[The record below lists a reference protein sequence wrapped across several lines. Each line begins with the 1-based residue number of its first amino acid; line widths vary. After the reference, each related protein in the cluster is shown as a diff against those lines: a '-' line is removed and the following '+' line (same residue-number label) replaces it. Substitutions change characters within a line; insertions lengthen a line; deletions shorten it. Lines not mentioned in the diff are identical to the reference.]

1 MTKYHV
7 DGLIFQS
14 FIELKAYFD
23 TIVIVRC
30 KEKLLQRVKEQSEKN
45 GLTQD
50 ETTEVLEYTGKK
62 YNENVCKSVF
72 VFWFDNVVKKVNE

>member
-23 TIVIVRC
+23 TIVIVRW
-30 KEKLLQRVKEQSEKN
+30 KENLLQSVKKQSEKIR
-45 GLTQD
+45 LTQD
-50 ETTEVLEYTGKK
+50 ETTEVLEYAKEK